1 MLAGYGA
8 PPQNNNNP
16 VDYGYA
22 QNMTLGGLEQVSHQP
37 NYLVSAVTVSPQ
49 LRAWRVAQAA
59 ARRNGRSAA
68 AAASSDTSG
77 AAAASSDTSASIT
90 GGAGGG
96 GLQAGQGAGRGGHP
110 SGLSMMT
117 NHGNVCFANCAV
129 FVLRTIMVS
138 KDLDSILLPL
148 LHYDPFLLCTIN

>member
-1 MLAGYGA
+1 M
-8 PPQNNNNP
+8 
-16 VDYGYA
+16 
-22 QNMTLGGLEQVSHQP
+22 
-37 NYLVSAVTVSPQ
+37 
-49 LRAWRVAQAA
+49 AQAA
-59 ARRNGRSAA
+59 ARRNGR
-68 AAASSDTSG
+68 G
-77 AAAASSDTSASIT
+77 AAGGGAGANDNIDSSANNNTGSSANGNTGSSANNTDSSIT

-138 KDLDSILLPL
+138 KDLDPL
-148 LHYDPFLLCTIN
+148 LLLLLQYDPFLFSITN

>member
-1 MLAGYGA
+1 M
-8 PPQNNNNP
+8 
-16 VDYGYA
+16 
-22 QNMTLGGLEQVSHQP
+22 
-37 NYLVSAVTVSPQ
+37 
-49 LRAWRVAQAA
+49 AQAA

-68 AAASSDTSG
+68 GGGAGANNTDSSANDNPGSSANNNSDSNANDNTS
-77 AAAASSDTSASIT
+77 SSANNNTDSSIT

-138 KDLDSILLPL
+138 KDLDHLLLPL
-148 LHYDPFLLCTIN
+148 LHYDPSLVSTTN

>member
-1 MLAGYGA
+1 M
-8 PPQNNNNP
+8 
-16 VDYGYA
+16 
-22 QNMTLGGLEQVSHQP
+22 
-37 NYLVSAVTVSPQ
+37 
-49 LRAWRVAQAA
+49 AQAA
-59 ARRNGRSAA
+59 ARRNGR
-68 AAASSDTSG
+68 G
-77 AAAASSDTSASIT
+77 AAGGGAGANDNTGSSADDNTGSSANDNAGSSANNNDDSSIT

-138 KDLDSILLPL
+138 KDLDSLLLPL
-148 LHYDPFLLCTIN
+148 LHYDHFLFCTIN

>member
-1 MLAGYGA
+1 M
-8 PPQNNNNP
+8 
-16 VDYGYA
+16 
-22 QNMTLGGLEQVSHQP
+22 
-37 NYLVSAVTVSPQ
+37 
-49 LRAWRVAQAA
+49 AQAA

-77 AAAASSDTSASIT
+77 AAADSSDTSGAAAASSDTSASIT
-90 GGAGGG
+90 GGGG

-138 KDLDSILLPL
+138 KDLDPL
-148 LHYDPFLLCTIN
+148 LLLLFHYDPFLFSIIN